1 MSSNEKKMKYR
12 VDIVNTCI
20 ATGLP
25 LTVRSTAVQIFDRAI
40 GKIIPK
46 DEEMINIL
54 YAIIILAAKCEE
66 IHGDL
71 NALIRKLPDSNKQ
84 KIFDYEDEI
93 LQVLGYNLHF
103 PSLYLRIY
111 GILTILQE
119 KGIIEVTN
127 AHIDLNVSIDGK
139 SNEIYT
145 FHNNKWIVPCINN
158 LWLTSVQMMDKI
170 LLHEKTGY
178 KEIEMVYASLPFPCE
193 AFTLLSFPFDAKN
206 VTELRN
212 ACVKIPFSLYNPEN
226 ISM

>member
-1 MSSNEKKMKYR
+1 MSSNEKRMKHR
-12 VDIVNTCI
+12 VDIVNACI

-25 LTVRSTAVQIFDRAI
+25 LTVRSTAIQIFDRVI
-40 GKIIPK
+40 DKIVPK

-71 NALIRKLPDSNKQ
+71 NALIRKLPNSNKER
-84 KIFDYEDEI
+84 IFGYEDEM
-93 LQVLGYNLHF
+93 LQALGYTFYF

-119 KGIIEVTN
+119 KDIIEVAN
-127 AHIDLNVSIDGK
+127 ARIDLDADINRE
-139 SNEIYT
+139 SNEAYT
-145 FHNNKWIVPCINN
+145 FHNNKWLVPCINS
-158 LWLTSVQMMDKI
+158 LWISSVQMMDRI

-193 AFTLLSFPFDAKN
+193 TFELLSFPFDAKN

-212 ACVKIPFSLYNPEN
+212 ACIKIPFSLYNPEN